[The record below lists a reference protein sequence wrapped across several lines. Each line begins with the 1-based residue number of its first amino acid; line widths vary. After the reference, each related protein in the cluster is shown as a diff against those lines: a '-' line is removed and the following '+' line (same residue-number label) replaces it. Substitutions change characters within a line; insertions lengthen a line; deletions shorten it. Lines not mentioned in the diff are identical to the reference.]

1 MISVIMLY
9 DNISNSVRFFKH
21 VGFPKFL
28 LNYCNSLRLT
38 EHLLQLLPHPDLP
51 PVMLF
56 FCIYTIITTPLPS
69 SAHLNQFGD
78 KFLSHPI

>member
-1 MISVIMLY
+1 MVCLY
-9 DNISNSVRFFKH
+9 DNIMQHFSNML
-21 VGFPKFL
+21 GF
-28 LNYCNSLRLT
+28 LNVCEIFCNSLRLT
-38 EHLLQLLPHPDLP
+38 EHLSQLLPHPDLP